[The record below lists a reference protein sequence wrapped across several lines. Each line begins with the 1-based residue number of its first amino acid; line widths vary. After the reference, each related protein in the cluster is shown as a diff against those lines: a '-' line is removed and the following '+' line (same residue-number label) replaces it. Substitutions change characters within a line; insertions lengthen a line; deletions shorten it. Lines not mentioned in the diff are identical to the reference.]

1 MLLLSTCAYY
11 IIQGYMFLD
20 DAGKMNLL
28 KYSRGDYQENLGV
41 LKRISRNPA
50 RKSTTTIRVQLQGWL
65 ALADG
70 AFVKDLQDISGMWY
84 YLD

>member
-1 MLLLSTCAYY
+1 
-11 IIQGYMFLD
+11 MFLD

-65 ALADG
+65 ALHERRWCLCKRLARYLWD
-70 AFVKDLQDISGMWY
+70 VVLSG
-84 YLD
+84 LGR